1 MTFKMSNEPQTI
13 KVYNLRSD
21 TNEFIG
27 AGDAYIP
34 PHTGLPANCTD
45 ITPPDIPASHIA
57 VFDAETETWS
67 LHEDHRGE
75 TVYDT
80 QTGNQVYISEA
91 GPLPENTTTQA
102 PASPVD
108 KFENGK
114 WVADLNTALTQK
126 HAEINDWRNIQENM
140 NYVFRFNNHNWDYGK
155 TTQERLSL
163 SVQMAKANK
172 LPAGFIWTD
181 ADNNDVPMSA
191 GELLNL
197 SDAID
202 QAMFTMGLQ
211 IHLRQREMKEEVDK
225 LTDAQ
230 AVLDYVVGWP
240 ASPTPEATSDSH

>member
-1 MTFKMSNEPQTI
+1 MTFKMSNEAQTI
-13 KVYNLRSD
+13 KVFNLRSD

-45 ITPPDIPASHIA
+45 IAPPDIPASHIA

-80 QTGNQVYISEA
+80 TTGNQVYISEP

-108 KFENGK
+108 KFENGQ
-114 WVADLNTALTQK
+114 WVADLATALSQK
-126 HAEINDWRNIQENM
+126 HAEINDWRNQQENA
-140 NYVFRFNNHNWDYGK
+140 NYVFQFNDRNWDYGK

-181 ADNNDVPMSA
+181 ADNNDVPMTA

-202 QAMFTMGLQ
+202 QTMFTTGLQ
-211 IHLRQREMKEEVDK
+211 IHMRQREMKEDVDK

-230 AVLDYVVGWP
+230 AVLDYKVGWN
-240 ASPTPEATSDSH
+240 

>member
-1 MTFKMSNEPQTI
+1 MTFKMSEQAQTI

-27 AGDAYIP
+27 AGEAYIP

-45 ITPPDIPASHIA
+45 IAPPDIPASHTA
-57 VFDAETETWS
+57 VFDSEKQTWS
-67 LHEDHRGE
+67 LFEDHRGQ

-80 QTGNQVYISEA
+80 TTGNPIYISEP

-102 PASPVD
+102 PASPID
-108 KFENGK
+108 KFENGQ
-114 WVADLNTALTQK
+114 WVADLNTARIQK
-126 HAEINDWRNIQENM
+126 HADINNWRNTQENA
-140 NYVFRFNNHNWDYGK
+140 NYTFTFNNHNWDYGK
-155 TTQERLSL
+155 ATQERLSL
-163 SVQMAKANK
+163 SVQMAKQNK
-172 LPAGFIWTD
+172 LPDGFIWTD
-181 ADNNDVPMSA
+181 ADNNDVPMTS

-202 QAMFTMGLQ
+202 QAMFTMGLK
-211 IHLRQREMKEEVDK
+211 IHLRQREMKEEIDK

-240 ASPTPEATSDSH
+240 AKPEDASDSH

>member
-1 MTFKMSNEPQTI
+1 MAFKMSDTPQTI
-13 KVYNLRSD
+13 KIYNLRSD

-45 ITPPDIPASHIA
+45 IAPPDIPASHIA

>member
-1 MTFKMSNEPQTI
+1 MAFQMSDTPQTI

-34 PHTGLPANCTD
+34 PYTGLPANCTD
-45 ITPPDIPASHIA
+45 IAPPDIPASHTA
-57 VFDAETETWS
+57 VFDTEKQTWS
-67 LHEDHRGE
+67 LFEDHRGE

-80 QTGNQVYISEA
+80 TTGNPIYISEP

-102 PASPVD
+102 PASPID
-108 KFENGK
+108 KFENGQ
-114 WVADLNTALTQK
+114 WVADLNTARIQK
-126 HAEINDWRNIQENM
+126 HADINNWRNTQENA
-140 NYVFRFNNHNWDYGK
+140 NYVFQFNNHNWDYGK
-155 TTQERLSL
+155 ATQERLSL
-163 SVQMAKANK
+163 SVQMAKQNK
-172 LPAGFIWTD
+172 LPGGFIWTD
-181 ADNNDVPMSA
+181 ADNNDVPMTS

-202 QAMFTMGLQ
+202 QAMFTMGLK
-211 IHLRQREMKEEVDK
+211 IHLRQREMKEDIDK

-240 ASPTPEATSDSH
+240 AKPEDASDSH

>member
-1 MTFKMSNEPQTI
+1 MAFQMSDKAQTI
-13 KVYNLRSD
+13 KVFNLRSD

-34 PHTGLPANCTD
+34 PHTGLPADCTD
-45 ITPPDIPASHIA
+45 IAPPDIPASHTA
-57 VFDAETETWS
+57 VFDTEKQTWS
-67 LHEDHRGE
+67 LFEDHRGK

-80 QTGNQVYISEA
+80 TTGNQVYISEP

-102 PASPVD
+102 PASPID
-108 KFENGK
+108 KFENGQ
-114 WVADLNTALTQK
+114 WVADLNTALIQK
-126 HAEINDWRNIQENM
+126 HAEINAWRNSQENA
-140 NYVFRFNNHNWDYGK
+140 NYVFQFNNHNWDYGK

-172 LPAGFIWTD
+172 LPVGFIWTD

-202 QAMFTMGLQ
+202 QAMFTTGLQ
-211 IHLRQREMKEEVDK
+211 IHLRQRQMKEDIDK

>member
-1 MTFKMSNEPQTI
+1 MAFKMSEQAQTI
-13 KVYNLRSD
+13 KIFNLLSD

-45 ITPPDIPASHIA
+45 IAPPDIPASHIA
-57 VFDAETETWS
+57 IFDAETQTWN
-67 LHEDHRGE
+67 LKEDHRGE

-80 QTGNQVYISEA
+80 TTGNQVYISEP

-108 KFENGK
+108 KFENGQ

-126 HAEINDWRNIQENM
+126 HAEINDWRNQQENA
-140 NYVFRFNNHNWDYGK
+140 NYVFQFNNHNWDYGK

-202 QAMFTMGLQ
+202 QAMFTQGLQ

-240 ASPTPEATSDSH
+240 ASSTPETTSDSH

>member
-1 MTFKMSNEPQTI
+1 MAFQMSDKAQTI

-27 AGDAYIP
+27 AGDAYIA

-45 ITPPDIPASHIA
+45 IAPPDIPASHTA
-57 VFDAETETWS
+57 VFDTEKQTWS
-67 LHEDHRGE
+67 LFEDHRGE

-80 QTGNQVYISEA
+80 TTGNPIYISEP

-102 PASPVD
+102 PASPID
-108 KFENGK
+108 KFENGQ
-114 WVADLNTALTQK
+114 WVADLNTALIQK
-126 HAEINDWRNIQENM
+126 HADINNWRNTQENA
-140 NYVFRFNNHNWDYGK
+140 NYVFQFNNHNWDYGK
-155 TTQERLSL
+155 ATQERLSL
-163 SVQMAKANK
+163 SVQMAKSNK

-181 ADNNDVPMSA
+181 ADNNDVPMTA

-202 QAMFTMGLQ
+202 QAMFTMGLK
-211 IHLRQREMKEEVDK
+211 IHLRQREMKEEIDK

-240 ASPTPEATSDSH
+240 AKPEDASDSH

>member
-1 MTFKMSNEPQTI
+1 MAFKMSNEPQTI
-13 KVYNLRSD
+13 KIFNLRSD

-34 PHTGLPANCTD
+34 PHTGLPADCTD
-45 ITPPDIPASHIA
+45 IAPPDIPASHTA
-57 VFDAETETWS
+57 VFDTEKQTWS
-67 LHEDHRGE
+67 LFEDHRGK

-80 QTGNQVYISEA
+80 TTGNQVYISEP

-108 KFENGK
+108 KFENGQ
-114 WVADLNTALTQK
+114 WVADLNTALIQK
-126 HAEINDWRNIQENM
+126 HAEINAWRNSQENA
-140 NYVFRFNNHNWDYGK
+140 NYVFQFNNRNWDYGK

-163 SVQMAKANK
+163 SVQMAKQNK

-202 QAMFTMGLQ
+202 QAMFTTGLQ
-211 IHLRQREMKEEVDK
+211 IHLRQRQMKEDIDK

-240 ASPTPEATSDSH
+240 PASTADAGK